1 MNILFISHTAGKTGG
16 ENVLIDAIRAV
27 AASTSH
33 TLFVALPDDGET
45 AFSQS
50 LSGVG
55 IAGIDYFKYRS
66 ARNTTWL
73 LFRNIGYGL
82 LFGLPQLKRYCKTN
96 KIDVLYIN
104 SSVNVIGILLAQQ
117 LKIPYIWHIHEH
129 SAAAY
134 RWTPA
139 WMDKYYRKWLFDCRC
154 LSIFVSHT
162 SRAQWGKNI
171 KETAIPQSAVIYS
184 KYTEIPKVSRKSPTH
199 PFTFGFLGTLTQ
211 NKNVDTLIRAFRQQK
226 GDVRLLVGGRG
237 ERRKKLMKQA
247 RDIPGITFTGFI
259 PDRYSFYDR
268 IDVLVV
274 PSFNESWGLVALES
288 MSAGIPVIMTKN
300 TGLVELFTNGEECLF
315 VDPFDVN
322 DLSKAMTRLRENQAF
337 YNHMVNRA
345 HFRLDA
351 LALNQAFDQKII
363 AVIHQSIK

>member
-33 TLFVALPDDGET
+33 TLFVALPNDGET

-50 LSGVG
+50 LSGVR
-55 IAGIDYFKYRS
+55 IAGIDYFRYRS

-73 LFRNIGYGL
+73 LFRNIGYSL
-82 LFGLPQLKRYCKTN
+82 LFGLHKLKRYCKTN

-104 SSVNVIGILLAQQ
+104 SSVNIIGILLAQQ
-117 LKIPYIWHIHEH
+117 LKLPYIWHIHEQ

-139 WMDKYYRKWLFDCRC
+139 WMNKYYRKWLFNSRCR
-154 LSIFVSHT
+154 SVFVSHT
-162 SRAQWGKNI
+162 SRAQWEKNV
-171 KETAIPQSAVIYS
+171 KETAIPQSTIIYS
-184 KYTEIPKVSRKSPTH
+184 RYTEIPKRSEKSQPH
-199 PFTFGFLGTLTQ
+199 PFTFGFLGSLTQ
-211 NKNVDTLIRAFRQQK
+211 NKNVDTLMRAFRQQK
-226 GDVRLLVGGRG
+226 GDVKLLVGGQG
-237 ERRKKLMKQA
+237 ERRKILMKQA
-247 RDIPGITFTGFI
+247 KDIPNITFTGFI
-259 PDRYSFYDR
+259 TDRYSFYDR
-268 IDVLVV
+268 IDVLVI

-300 TGLVELFTNGEECLF
+300 TGLVELFTNEEECIF

-322 DLSKAMTRLRENQAF
+322 DLSKAMTRLRENQSV
-337 YNHMVNRA
+337 YNHMVNQA
-345 HFRLDA
+345 HFRLNA
-351 LALNQAFDQKII
+351 LALNQAFDRKIV